1 MMPSTSRAVPNHL
14 RVEQFLRDR
23 IRSGALKP
31 GDAIPSECQL
41 TRQFHLS
48 RMTVRQALGR
58 LSYEG
63 VIVRQRRRGS
73 FVAEPRLQHTSI
85 FPSFEEEMRA
95 RGAQPG
101 IRLLHRRQEA
111 AAGKVA
117 ECLAVPEGTV
127 LVVLERLRL
136 VDGQVVGYEIRYLP
150 EAIGKALTE
159 EEIRSQ
165 PLVPAFRRVLGRPH
179 TDLALN
185 VMAAAVGQREAK
197 YLGVAAGAPVLV
209 REHIWFVDGIGPV
222 QCGRTIFRGDR
233 YQMSLRFS
241 TSPNG
246 GSAAVR
252 GPGKRSSKITVAS
265 PRAAD
270 KPRGRRMAGLS
281 HKERAE

>member
-1 MMPSTSRAVPNHL
+1 MPSTTRAVPNHL
-14 RVEQFLRDR
+14 RVERFLRDR
-23 IRSGALKP
+23 ILSGALKP
-31 GDAIPSECQL
+31 GDAIPPECQL
-41 TRQFHLS
+41 AQQFHLS

-63 VIVRQRRRGS
+63 MIVRQRRRGS

-117 ECLAVPEGTV
+117 ECLAVPDGSP
-127 LVVLERLRL
+127 LLVLERLRQ
-136 VDGQVVGYEIRYLP
+136 VDGLPVGYEIRFLP

-159 EEIRSQ
+159 EEIQSQ
-165 PLVPAFRRVLGRPH
+165 PLVPALRRILGRLH

-185 VMAAAVGQREAK
+185 VTAAAVGRREAK
-197 YLGVAAGAPVLV
+197 YLGIATGAPVLV
-209 REHIWFVDGIGPV
+209 REHIWYVDGIGPV

-241 TSPNG
+241 SSPNG
-246 GSAAVR
+246 GAAAVTA
-252 GPGKRSSKITVAS
+252 PGKRSSKITVAAS
-265 PRAAD
+265 S
-270 KPRGRRMAGLS
+270 KGSGR
-281 HKERAE
+281 

>member
-1 MMPSTSRAVPNHL
+1 MPSSPRAVPNHL

-23 IRSGALKP
+23 IRSGVFKP

-41 TRQFHLS
+41 TQQFHLS

-95 RGAQPG
+95 RGARPG
-101 IRLLHRRQEA
+101 IRLLQRRHEPA
-111 AAGKVA
+111 TGKVA
-117 ECLAVPEGTV
+117 ESLSVPEGSS

-136 VDGQVVGYEIRYLP
+136 VDGQVVGYEIRHFP
-150 EAIGKALTE
+150 EWIGAALTD

-165 PLVPAFRRVLGRPH
+165 PLVPACRRVLGRPH

-185 VMAAAVGQREAK
+185 VMAASVGRREAK
-197 YLGVAAGAPVLV
+197 YLGIAVGAAVLV
-209 REHIWFVDGIGPV
+209 REHVWYVDGVGPV

-241 TSPNG
+241 SSPNG
-246 GSAAVR
+246 GSAAVL
-252 GPGKRSSKITVAS
+252 GTEKRLAKITAAAKS
-265 PRAAD
+265 PE
-270 KPRGRRMAGLS
+270 K
-281 HKERAE
+281 

>member
-23 IRSGALKP
+23 IRSGILKP

-41 TRQFHLS
+41 TQQFHLS

-58 LSYEG
+58 LAYEG

-95 RGAQPG
+95 RGAQPS
-101 IRLLHRRQEA
+101 IRLLQRRREPA
-111 AAGKVA
+111 SGKVA
-117 ECLAVPEGTV
+117 ESLSVPDGSP

-136 VDGQVVGYEIRYLP
+136 VDGQVVGYEIRFLP
-150 EAIGKALTE
+150 EAIGSALTE
-159 EEIRSQ
+159 EEIHSQ

-185 VMAAAVGQREAK
+185 VMAAAVGWREAK

-209 REHIWFVDGIGPV
+209 REHVWFVDGIGPV

-246 GSAAVR
+246 GSAAGR
-252 GPGKRSSKITVAS
+252 GAGKRLAKITVAAPKS
-265 PRAAD
+265 PN
-270 KPRGRRMAGLS
+270 K
-281 HKERAE
+281 